1 MNSLSDK
8 VIGTEKM
15 TIAEDDEII
24 KNDSDTAKKWN
35 RLFSNIIRNLN
46 ITHCQNC
53 DSFADN
59 VNEQVWKFIMKY
71 SNQLSR
77 FRAGK

>member
-1 MNSLSDK
+1 
-8 VIGTEKM
+8 M

-46 ITHCQNC
+46 ITQCQNC

-59 VNEQVWKFIMKY
+59 VNEQV
-71 SNQLSR
+71 
-77 FRAGK
+77 